1 MPCLRIGRVINLWM
15 KLFESSQIKSS
26 QIKFCLEIINLHT
39 SIPSIAQLVE
49 RRTVDVKVVI
59 LRSLV
64 RIRLEGIFFSL
75 LIVNSLLSS
84 VLISRTKERKFCLE
98 NCFICDKTE
107 KNKAGYKRQ
116 GAT

>member
-1 MPCLRIGRVINLWM
+1 MPCLRIGRVTNLWM

-75 LIVNSLLSS
+75 LIVKFPIILSFDFTYKGEKI
-84 VLISRTKERKFCLE
+84 LSRELFHL
-98 NCFICDKTE
+98 
-107 KNKAGYKRQ
+107 
-116 GAT
+116 